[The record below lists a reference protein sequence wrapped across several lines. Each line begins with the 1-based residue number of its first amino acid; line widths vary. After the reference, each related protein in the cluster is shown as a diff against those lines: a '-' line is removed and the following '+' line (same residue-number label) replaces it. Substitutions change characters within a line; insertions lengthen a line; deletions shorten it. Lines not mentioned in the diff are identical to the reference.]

1 MEPGLFGAG
10 VAKRITFDGWFKLH
24 HKETYLA
31 YLCKSNPEIAT
42 GGLCKQYK
50 AKWKTLSLMSR
61 DMFENVMLA
70 MKGYIPGNDAIP
82 SSTGVCLE
90 KSVCV

>member
-31 YLCKSNPEIAT
+31 YLCKSNPKII
-42 GGLCKQYK
+42 GGGVCTQYK
-50 AKWKTLSLMSR
+50 SEWKTAKLMSR
-61 DMFENVMLA
+61 DMFEDVRLA
-70 MKGYIPGNDAIP
+70 MEHYLPGNDAIV
-82 SSTGVCLE
+82 SGTGFA
-90 KSVCV
+90 

>member
-31 YLCKSNPEIAT
+31 YLCKSNPKIIK
-42 GGLCKQYK
+42 GGVCRQYQSE
-50 AKWKTLSLMSR
+50 WETVSLMSR
-61 DMFENVMLA
+61 DMFEDVMVA
-70 MKGYIPGNDAIP
+70 FGNYIPANDAIV
-82 SSTGVCLE
+82 SGTGFA
-90 KSVCV
+90 